1 MINEWLVVTLAAQA
15 LTSSTPLVLAGCGEL
30 VAERAGVLNIGI
42 EGMMLTGCISAFAVT
57 AMTGNGW
64 LGLAAGMMSAMA
76 MGAVFAVMAINARTD
91 QIVAG
96 MAINLLAVGAS
107 GVVWRY
113 VQEHRLTDL
122 PPMAGFERPWLDVAG
137 LVDLPLVNLPLVNLP
152 LVGPLVFNQYGLSV
166 ATVGL
171 LVVVWWLFRATRL
184 GVVIDAL
191 GQAPEAA
198 VAAGEPLRQWRW
210 AAVLFAAGCAGAAGA
225 FLSIMRTHAFVP
237 EMTGGKGF
245 VVLALVMF
253 GRWRVGWM
261 AAGCLLFGLTD
272 SVQQHLQSLPGSR
285 AWPFQVFQVLPYV
298 VAIAALAC
306 LSRSAP
312 GPAALGKPWPTR

>member
-113 VQEHRLTDL
+113 LQEHRLTDL
-122 PPMAGFERPWLDVAG
+122 PPTAGFERPWLDFAG
-137 LVDLPLVNLPLVNLP
+137 LVDLPLV
-152 LVGPLVFNQYGLSV
+152 GPLAFNQYGLSL

-198 VAAGEPLRQWRW
+198 VAAGEPLRRWRW
-210 AAVLFAAGCAGAAGA
+210 GAVLFAAGCAGAAGA

-261 AAGCLLFGLTD
+261 AAGCLLFGITD

-285 AWPFQVFQVLPYV
+285 AWPFQIFQVLPYV